1 MSRLLT
7 AFAIILVSACG
18 GSNSSQP
25 AIVIEGAGVE
35 RIDSAMNGVMNR
47 HAPPGISVAVARD
60 GKLVFAKAYGFANI
74 AGTEALTPDHMFRVA
89 SVSKPVTG
97 IAVLRAA
104 EQGLLGF
111 DEKAFDVLASYLPL
125 NGADPRIGDIE
136 IWHLMHHTGGWNLYD
151 YPSDPL
157 FRSLEVA
164 QVVNS
169 TMPPDPQALTRWI
182 AMQPLAFDP
191 GSNFAYTN
199 IGFVLLGRIL
209 EQASGLTYEDFVQQH
224 VLQPAGITRT
234 RLGGITK
241 GERLPGEVEY
251 EFFSNSIWKS
261 VFDGTTV
268 IPEPAYGGLN
278 LLGFDASS
286 AWVFSAVDL
295 VKLAAASDG
304 NSAYPDIISSQ
315 SFDTMIER
323 GTPAGSSVIGVA
335 WFLGLDSNGVTTE
348 WNHFGGMPGTV
359 SLLARLRSGVIVAVI
374 TNTARNQNFTDDLF
388 NSTISAVNG
397 ITDWPD
403 VDLFGNYP

>member
-1 MSRLLT
+1 MSRQLIVFAVLL
-7 AFAIILVSACG
+7 LSACG
-18 GSNSSQP
+18 GSDSSSP
-25 AIVIEGAGVE
+25 AVVIEGVGVE
-35 RIDSAMNGVMNR
+35 RIDSAMNSVMNR
-47 HAPPGISVAVARD
+47 HAPPGISVAVSRG
-60 GKLVFAKAYGFANI
+60 GKLVFAKAYGSANV
-74 AGTEALTPDHMFRVA
+74 AGTEPLTPNHMFRVA

-97 IAVLRAA
+97 IAVLRAE

-111 DEKAFDVLASYLPL
+111 NEKAFDVLAAYLPL

-164 QVVNS
+164 QAVS
-169 TMPPDPQALTRWI
+169 SSMPPDPQALTRWI

-191 GSNFAYTN
+191 GGNFAYTN
-199 IGFVLLGRIL
+199 IEFVLLGRIL
-209 EQASGLTYEDFVQQH
+209 EQTSGLSYEDFVQQS
-224 VLQPAGITRT
+224 VLQPAGITRA

-241 GERLPGEVEY
+241 SERLPGEVEY
-251 EFFSNSIWKS
+251 ESFSNSIWKS

-268 IPEPAYGGLN
+268 VPEPAYGGLN

-304 NSAYPDIISSQ
+304 DPVYPDVISPQ

-323 GTPAGSSVIGVA
+323 GTPAGTMALGVS
-335 WFLGLDSNGVTTE
+335 WFLDLNASGSARG
-348 WNHFGGMPGTV
+348 WNHTGGMPGTF
-359 SLLARLRSGVIVAVI
+359 SLLARLPSGVIVAVI
-374 TNTARNQNFTDDLF
+374 TNTDRGQGFSSDLF
-388 NSTISAVNG
+388 DGLIDAVNG